1 MHVVRIA
8 PCGKAN
14 KYIHCGGSF
23 GCREAVFLLAGTK
36 GLTIEKTKSLTI
48 SLVVTTIVTGRGKYA
63 IKGYTGSISDKK

>member
-1 MHVVRIA
+1 M
-8 PCGKAN
+8 
-14 KYIHCGGSF
+14 
-23 GCREAVFLLAGTK
+23 AGTK